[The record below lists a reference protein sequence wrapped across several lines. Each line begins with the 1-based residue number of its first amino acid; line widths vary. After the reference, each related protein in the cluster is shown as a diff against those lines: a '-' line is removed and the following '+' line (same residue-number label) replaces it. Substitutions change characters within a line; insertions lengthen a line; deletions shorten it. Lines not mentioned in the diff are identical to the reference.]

1 MVQLAF
7 ILDAAQQFAAR
18 LAELPAA
25 EVAIHVIT
33 NRSQFL
39 GRGGL
44 LEHDHAVAHHV
55 VARDQHH
62 QDAAVGERDQL
73 DLIEFLRQFG
83 NGGGDTHVPRELHQN
98 VGGALDALADG
109 IKAAELIRHAIGFAE
124 RVTRL
129 VASEL
134 TKKRKAFSVGIAAGG
149 SMRLRE
155 VPLVGQVRHHIADRC
170 RTERVA
176 GGASRSCEIPP
187 ARPVSMYA
195 RTIEVR
201 MS

>member
-7 ILDAAQQFAAR
+7 TFDAAQQFAAR
-18 LAELPAA
+18 LAELPPA
-25 EVAIHVIT
+25 EIAIHVIT

-62 QDAAVGERDQL
+62 QDAPVGERDKL
-73 DLIEFLRQFG
+73 DLIEFLGQFG
-83 NGGGDTHVPRELHQN
+83 NGGGDADVPRKLHQN

-109 IKAAELIRHAIGFAE
+109 IQAAELILHAIRFA
-124 RVTRL
+124 
-129 VASEL
+129 
-134 TKKRKAFSVGIAAGG
+134 GGHAAGG
-149 SMRLRE
+149 QRAHEETEGLLGGHPAGGRMRLRE
-155 VPLVGQVRHHIADRC
+155 VALVGEVCHHIADGRG
-170 RTERVA
+170 TEGIR
-176 GGASRSCEIPP
+176 GGASRWCEIPP
-187 ARPVSMYA
+187 VRPVSMYA